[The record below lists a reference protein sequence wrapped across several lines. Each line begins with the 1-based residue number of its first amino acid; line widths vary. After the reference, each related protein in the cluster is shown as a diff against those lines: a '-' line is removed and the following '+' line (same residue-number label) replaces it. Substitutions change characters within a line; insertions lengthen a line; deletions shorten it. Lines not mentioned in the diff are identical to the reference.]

1 MTSRIYP
8 AQRSHES
15 AGNGRH
21 TKNAKEKRTD
31 RSKPMQP
38 AKDPLKSK
46 LTPNCSDTY
55 VHFVTGK

>member
-8 AQRSHES
+8 EQRCHES
-15 AGNGRH
+15 PGNGRQ
-21 TKNAKEKRTD
+21 TRNAKEKKTD

-38 AKDPLKSK
+38 AKDSLKSK

-55 VHFVTGK
+55 VHFVTG